1 MKKLPPTFA
10 ISVYDSKQTRE
21 LQMPELID
29 EYFKIRSKVGELK
42 LKQELRDFA
51 AFLRSKYDKGS
62 EINVDTVDAREVHAL
77 FLAGAAMFVDPPE
90 SKTQR
95 GGDYL
100 SKPYTEKKKELIGDF
115 KTAVET
121 WSTNSN
127 EQTLKA
133 VYASIMDVAN
143 MVPQQLLVCADVS
156 TYKRVLRFFLGTAA
170 ASRNL
175 VATALSGVAGIF
187 GRAAKT
193 TVGEFASVL
202 EDPSLPHV
210 MEMLLKKLGDAT
222 DTMHRVCNACFLY
235 FVTHITDFDSYKDL
249 LFGIRFM
256 YPIMRAS
263 GNEDLHKRVQKTSE
277 EVLESF
283 CTGPFSHSEEEG
295 FVYYDVFPSF
305 GILWHELVSGLMAR
319 HYCCVL
325 LHNDQPFNFDKTCY
339 SVNQLLTESEDKVR
353 LGIAEKSLSFDY
365 DFERDCAGRL
375 PDLKRRPY
383 NEADHVAL
391 FGFYHGSIRDKLKNV
406 TVPNNV
412 TMVVTGQAGRF
423 AGTTGIDFNCDRIM
437 NDLHVLSNN
446 EFYHGGCEIVPCG
459 AVYPNLHMKN
469 VDKEPYMGLFGCKTD
484 KSIKKPKEKIEHLIP
499 NTTRPILLNKILEI
513 VSNRADKSGQMALLF
528 ISGCQSTDLGEK
540 VSVGTDAT
548 YQAINILPNNI
559 KVVSFDR
566 LKIPAFDVRR
576 VIQESLNKRKKQH
589 EQLMQY
595 RTTALRYDKSVFKTE
610 NVFPDKRIA
619 TVKKAVDRRWNSSTR
634 IPDQRGGSLG
644 CRPGV
649 PFWTLVV
656 VTVLAALAPELMK

>member
-1 MKKLPPTFA
+1 
-10 ISVYDSKQTRE
+10 
-21 LQMPELID
+21 
-29 EYFKIRSKVGELK
+29 
-42 LKQELRDFA
+42 
-51 AFLRSKYDKGS
+51 
-62 EINVDTVDAREVHAL
+62 
-77 FLAGAAMFVDPPE
+77 
-90 SKTQR
+90 
-95 GGDYL
+95 
-100 SKPYTEKKKELIGDF
+100 
-115 KTAVET
+115 
-121 WSTNSN
+121 
-127 EQTLKA
+127 
-133 VYASIMDVAN
+133 
-143 MVPQQLLVCADVS
+143 
-156 TYKRVLRFFLGTAA
+156 
-170 ASRNL
+170 
-175 VATALSGVAGIF
+175 
-187 GRAAKT
+187 
-193 TVGEFASVL
+193 
-202 EDPSLPHV
+202 
-210 MEMLLKKLGDAT
+210 
-222 DTMHRVCNACFLY
+222 
-235 FVTHITDFDSYKDL
+235 
-249 LFGIRFM
+249 
-256 YPIMRAS
+256 
-263 GNEDLHKRVQKTSE
+263 
-277 EVLESF
+277 
-283 CTGPFSHSEEEG
+283 
-295 FVYYDVFPSF
+295 
-305 GILWHELVSGLMAR
+305 
-319 HYCCVL
+319 
-325 LHNDQPFNFDKTCY
+325 
-339 SVNQLLTESEDKVR
+339 
-353 LGIAEKSLSFDY
+353 
-365 DFERDCAGRL
+365 
-375 PDLKRRPY
+375 
-383 NEADHVAL
+383 
-391 FGFYHGSIRDKLKNV
+391 
-406 TVPNNV
+406 
-412 TMVVTGQAGRF
+412 MVVTGQAGRF